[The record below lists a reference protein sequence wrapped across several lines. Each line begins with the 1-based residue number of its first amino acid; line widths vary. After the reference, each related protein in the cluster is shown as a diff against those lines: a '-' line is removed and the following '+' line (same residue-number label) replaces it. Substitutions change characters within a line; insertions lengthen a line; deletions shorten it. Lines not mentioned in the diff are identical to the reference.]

1 MENGNPIEQ
10 IKGFTEKKLRLLR
23 ENPDE
28 SGTRAYLA
36 KMRKG
41 VGKVPGVDL
50 ELWGILF
57 EDLPEE
63 LTGRGNTPGR
73 AELSLY
79 TALTLYA
86 IHQQG
91 HSLKEENAHQRGIG
105 FGRAAGEMAAKDSDS
120 LNAVRRR
127 FNATAVSS
135 DLTELAWH
143 MKEMVQLFR
152 QKEICLDYVQL
163 AVDFYL
169 YQDLEKIPEIRLKW
183 GRDFYRYCNAKAEKE
198 EEKEN
203 G

>member
-1 MENGNPIEQ
+1 MENSNPIEQ
-10 IKGFTEKKLRLLR
+10 MKGFAEKKLRVLR

-28 SGTRAYLA
+28 SGTKAYLA

-41 VGKVPGVDL
+41 VGKVPGADP

-63 LTGRGNTPGR
+63 LIGRGNTPGR
-73 AELSLY
+73 AELALY
-79 TALTLYA
+79 TA
-86 IHQQG
+86 
-91 HSLKEENAHQRGIG
+91 SLK
-105 FGRAAGEMAAKDSDS
+105 
-120 LNAVRRR
+120 AVRRR
-127 FNATAVSS
+127 FNAAAVSS

-143 MKEMVQLFR
+143 MKGMVQLFR
-152 QKEICLDYVQL
+152 QKEIRLDYVQL

-183 GRDFYRYCNAKAEKE
+183 GRDFYRYCNVKAENE

>member
-10 IKGFTEKKLRLLR
+10 IKGFAEKKLHALR

-41 VGKVPGVDL
+41 VGKVPGADP

-73 AELSLY
+73 AELALY
-79 TALTLYA
+79 AALTLYA
-86 IHQQG
+86 IHQQSR
-91 HSLKEENAHQRGIG
+91 SLKEENAHQRGIG
-105 FGRAAGEMAAKDSDS
+105 FGRAAGEMAAKEPDS
-120 LNAVRRR
+120 LKAVRRR
-127 FNATAVSS
+127 FNAAAVSS

-143 MKEMVQLFR
+143 MKGMVQLFR
-152 QKEICLDYVQL
+152 QKEVGLDYGQI
-163 AVDFYL
+163 AIDFYD
-169 YQDLEKIPEIRLKW
+169 YQILDQMPGVRLKW
-183 GRDFYRYCNAKAEKE
+183 GRDFYRSCSKKNEM

>member
-1 MENGNPIEQ
+1 MEWRMEIQ
-10 IKGFTEKKLRLLR
+10 LHALR

-41 VGKVPGVDL
+41 VGKVPGADP

-73 AELSLY
+73 AELALY
-79 TALTLYA
+79 AALTLYA
-86 IHQQG
+86 IHQQSR
-91 HSLKEENAHQRGIG
+91 SLKEENAHQRGIG
-105 FGRAAGEMAAKDSDS
+105 FGRAAGEMAAKEPDS
-120 LNAVRRR
+120 LKAVRRR
-127 FNATAVSS
+127 FNAAAVSS

-143 MKEMVQLFR
+143 MKGMVQLFR

-183 GRDFYRYCNAKAEKE
+183 GRDFYRYCNVKAENE

>member
-1 MENGNPIEQ
+1 MENSNPIEQ
-10 IKGFTEKKLRLLR
+10 MKGFAEKKLRVLR

-28 SGTRAYLA
+28 SGTKAYLA

-41 VGKVPGVDL
+41 VGKVPGADP

-63 LTGRGNTPGR
+63 LIGRGNTLGR
-73 AELSLY
+73 AELALY
-79 TALTLYA
+79 TAFTLYA
-86 IHQQG
+86 IHQQSR
-91 HSLKEENAHQRGIG
+91 SLKDENAHQRGIG
-105 FGRAAGEMAAKDSDS
+105 FGRAAGEMAAQDPES
-120 LNAVRRR
+120 LKAVRRR
-127 FNATAVSS
+127 FNAAAVSS

-143 MKEMVQLFR
+143 MKGMVQLFR
-152 QKEICLDYVQL
+152 QKEIRLDYVQL

-183 GRDFYRYCNAKAEKE
+183 GRDFYRYCNVKAENE

>member
-10 IKGFTEKKLRLLR
+10 IKGFAEKKLHAFR

-41 VGKVPGVDL
+41 VGKVPGADP

-73 AELSLY
+73 AELALY
-79 TALTLYA
+79 AALTLYA
-86 IHQQG
+86 IHQQSR
-91 HSLKEENAHQRGIG
+91 SLKDENAHQRGIG
-105 FGRAAGEMAAKDSDS
+105 FGRAAGEMAAQDPES
-120 LNAVRRR
+120 LKAVRRR
-127 FNATAVSS
+127 FNAAAVSS

-143 MKEMVQLFR
+143 MKGMVQLFR
-152 QKEICLDYVQL
+152 QKEIRLDYVQL

-183 GRDFYRYCNAKAEKE
+183 GRDFYRYCNVKAENE

>member
-10 IKGFTEKKLRLLR
+10 VKGFAEKKLHALR

-41 VGKVPGVDL
+41 VGKVPGADP

-73 AELSLY
+73 AELALY
-79 TALTLYA
+79 AALTLYA
-86 IHQQG
+86 IHQQSR
-91 HSLKEENAHQRGIG
+91 SLKEENAHQRGIG
-105 FGRAAGEMAAKDSDS
+105 FGRAAGEMAAKEPDS
-120 LNAVRRR
+120 LKAVRRR
-127 FNATAVSS
+127 FNAAAVSS

-143 MKEMVQLFR
+143 MKGMVQLFR

-183 GRDFYRYCNAKAEKE
+183 GRDFYR
-198 EEKEN
+198 
-203 G
+203 